1 MADEQ
6 PKSESKKVINPV
18 EGSSAVKPELTLD
31 FSRPPMPANKIISDH
46 DPLEAGEFSSEEP
59 LQALQQVSN
68 IKYRSIE
75 HPNHMLRIVLGFGLL
90 ILVFGGLFLGLP
102 YYLMRTDRAINK
114 ATKDSIRFVQKNL
127 EKRGLGAQT
136 KPYAESLLAHLK
148 LTDAPGTDAAAAKA
162 WRDMDCRFLIQEALS
177 RRFRGALDPTGQY
190 LLTNCQLAQD
200 MPQAALRQLTE
211 NYGDAAQFQ
220 RNGDSWEMLPMQLL
234 AGEAQR
240 RMQVFRL
247 VAPKTYPGCR
257 RWAASPSCMQR
268 FVDQARQPLRSRFD
282 DGYAVLKPGLK
293 NQNPVLKAWLA
304 LATSWNFAKTGN
316 GVQVEGVLKEA
327 AGLFPRLYDPF
338 LEREIFRQRML
349 NAYKLRD
356 KKLAMSIWKARPAVL
371 MESDEAGFYDINLLR
386 ALMGKGDKAGPALDE
401 FFAHPESHQR
411 YRFDPYFIR
420 IVVEQAIRYQKP
432 LDGLTYIDRIH
443 EQQEDDKIL
452 DSEWLPLLRARLLL
466 AQQNGLEALQTL
478 QPLERFVVRSPE
490 LAHLK
495 GTAMLH
501 AYSTKPYRLLAA
513 AEFQKAANLEP
524 RGEHFFA
531 LILSFLDSKDFQK
544 AEAAFKFWQ
553 RVKPRPGED
562 AWRSLAHGLLN
573 YSQGREAVAAQ
584 IWNEL
589 SQRNPG
595 FVAVKSL
602 KTNLAED
609 PNYLKDQIVKKIIPM
624 LPADGP
630 MSPLAVFQ

>member
-1 MADEQ
+1 MVAEQ
-6 PKSESKKVINPV
+6 PKSESKRIVNHV
-18 EGSSAVKPELTLD
+18 EGSSAVKPELTLG
-31 FSRPPMPANKIISDH
+31 FSPQPMLANKVILDRE
-46 DPLEAGEFSSEEP
+46 PWEVGEFSSEEP
-59 LQALQQVSN
+59 LPALHQVSSV
-68 IKYRSIE
+68 KYRSIK
-75 HPNHMLRIVLGFGLL
+75 HSNHVLRVVLGFGLL
-90 ILVFGGLFLGLP
+90 ILVIGGLFLGLP
-102 YYLMRTDRAINK
+102 YYLIRTDRAINK

-127 EKRGLGAQT
+127 EKRGLGVHT
-136 KPYAESLLAHLK
+136 KPYAESMLAHLR
-148 LTDAPGTDAAAAKA
+148 LADAPGTDAAAAKA

-177 RRFRGALDPTGQY
+177 RRFSGALEPVGQY
-190 LLTNCQLAQD
+190 LLASCQLAQD
-200 MPQAALRQLTE
+200 MPQVAVRQLTE

-247 VAPKTYPGCR
+247 IAPKTFPGCH
-257 RWAASPSCMQR
+257 RWAPSTSCMQR

-282 DGYAVLKPGLK
+282 DGYAVLKAGLK
-293 NQNPVLKAWLA
+293 NQNPVLQAWLA
-304 LATSWNFAKTGN
+304 LATSWNFAKAGD
-316 GVQVEGVLKEA
+316 GAQVEAVLREA
-327 AGLFPRLYDPF
+327 AGLFPKLFDPF
-338 LEREIFRQRML
+338 LEREIFRQRMM
-349 NAYKLRD
+349 NAYRLGDR
-356 KKLAMSIWKARPAVL
+356 KLAMSIWKARPTVL
-371 MESDEAGFYDINLLR
+371 IEADEAGFYDINLLR
-386 ALMGKGDKAGPALDE
+386 ALMGKRDKAGPALDD
-401 FFAHPESHQR
+401 FFAHAESHQR
-411 YRFDPYFIR
+411 YRFDPFFIR
-420 IVVEQAIRYQKP
+420 IVVEQAIRYQKS
-432 LDGLTYIDRIH
+432 LEGLTYLDRIH
-443 EQQEDDKIL
+443 EQQNDDRIL

-466 AQQNGLEALQTL
+466 AQKNGLEALQTL

-524 RGEHFFA
+524 RAEHFFA

-544 AEAAFKFWQ
+544 AESAFKFWQ
-553 RVKPRPGED
+553 RIKPRAGED
-562 AWRSLAHGLLN
+562 VWRSLAHGLLN

-595 FVAVKSL
+595 FVTVKSM

-609 PNYLKDQIVKKIIPM
+609 PNYLKDQMVNKIIPM
-624 LPADGP
+624 LPPDGP
-630 MSPLAVFQ
+630 MSPLAVF